1 MNRLKSRVDAIE
13 EKVGIGKKEP
23 MVIEIRTMTDT
34 GQKPIYSD
42 TMTVVF
48 VPNLLEPD

>member
-42 TMTVVF
+42 AWTVVF
-48 VPNLLEPD
+48 VPNLLDPD